1 MGKMLHEIEKELTFL
16 SFSTWFQTSRL
27 LSIDEAAKTVIMGVK
42 ERFIGDVLR
51 DRYQETLNKAAEK
64 VLGEGYSVTVVDP
77 QAGTERE
84 RRLRPLFFQR
94 PVFPLYLFIL
104 PVSAP
109 EPADW
114 RKVMSPLNF
123 PFAIIILMQSVD

>member
-1 MGKMLHEIEKELTFL
+1 MSDGCPLPGWNPQLLLGAVVIEGLLVCAALSPFL
-16 SFSTWFQTSRL
+16 LAT
-27 LSIDEAAKTVIMGVK
+27 
-42 ERFIGDVLR
+42 
-51 DRYQETLNKAAEK
+51 
-64 VLGEGYSVTVVDP
+64 VDP